1 MKNPKSGI
9 LAPFGKWVLPF
20 SEALIIILLK
30 SFLELEL
37 KSARTAEMVLS
48 MLILI
53 RGVLAEA
60 LSEQLNP
67 GKL

>member
-1 MKNPKSGI
+1 MAFTPLWKVGAK
-9 LAPFGKWVLPF
+9 VLPF
-20 SEALIIILLK
+20 SEALVIILLK
-30 SFLELEL
+30 SFLKLE
-37 KSARTAEMVLS
+37 KESARTAEMLLC

-67 GKL
+67 GML